1 MKRIF
6 AGNRLLLFASLLICV
21 AAGTT
26 GASGALPVIPGAAGF
41 GIETPAGRG
50 GEIHRVTNLNDSGN
64 GSLRACVEASGP
76 RICIFDVSGSIRLE
90 SNLKISNP
98 NLTIAGQT
106 APAPG
111 ILLRGAT
118 VEINASD
125 VLVQHLAVR
134 VGDDPDGPLPDAR
147 DALKIVGKKPIE
159 NIVIDHSSISW
170 GVDEVVETYKDWNDV
185 TISNTIISEPLHDS
199 LHSKGPHGLTALVV
213 STNKRS
219 RASLVGNLM
228 AHGHGRNPRSSA
240 AEFVFVN
247 NVVYN
252 GRESEAML
260 FNEQG
265 PSSNSIVGNVFIKG
279 LNSHE
284 SIKPIRLVGPSEV
297 GVGTAILEGTRVY
310 LADNRASC
318 ATDDPWSIVTNQ
330 TTLARTLLESPQAPA
345 WPDNLEAMPANDDVV
360 LNHVL
365 DTAGTRPAERNSVD
379 SRIIRDVRNGTGEI
393 INCVSDDGSSRCDRN
408 AGGWPELANNVRR
421 LEVPADPNG
430 DDDGDGYTN
439 VEEWLHGMAAKVE
452 GRAAS
457 VQPEAPQDDRA
468 PPKPPSIQ

>member
-1 MKRIF
+1 MKSTLARQ
-6 AGNRLLLFASLLICV
+6 RLSLFASLLICAV
-21 AAGTT
+21 A
-26 GASGALPVIPGAAGF
+26 GATEASAAPPVIPGAAGF
-41 GIETPAGRG
+41 GMDTPAGRG
-50 GEIHRVTNLNDSGN
+50 GEIHRVTNLNDSGS

-90 SNLKISNP
+90 SNLTVSNP

-106 APAPG
+106 APVPG

-118 VEINASD
+118 LQISASD

-147 DALKIVGKKPIE
+147 DSLKIVGKKPIQ
-159 NIVIDHSSISW
+159 NIVIDHASISW
-170 GVDEVVETYKDWNDV
+170 GIDEVVEIWKNWNNV

-199 LHSKGPHGLTALVV
+199 LHSKGPHGLTALVG
-213 STNKRS
+213 STNKRGS
-219 RASLVGNLM
+219 VSLIGNLM

-247 NVVYN
+247 NVIYN

-260 FNEQG
+260 FNDQG

-279 LNSHE
+279 ANSHE
-284 SIKPIRLVGPSEV
+284 SIKPIRLVGPSEI
-297 GVGTAILEGTRVY
+297 GVGTQILKGTRVY

-330 TTLARTLLESPQAPA
+330 TTLARTLLESTQAPS
-345 WPDNLEAMPANDDVV
+345 WPDNLEAKPADNDVV

-365 DTAGTRPAERNSVD
+365 GTAGTRPAERNDVD
-379 SRIIRDVRNGTGEI
+379 ARVVRDVRNGTGQI
-393 INCVSDDGSSRCDRN
+393 INCVADDGSSRCARN
-408 AGGWPELANNVRR
+408 AGGWPNLASNVRR
-421 LEVPADPNG
+421 LEVPANPNG
-430 DDDGDGYTN
+430 DDDGDDYTN
-439 VEEWLHGMAAKVE
+439 VEEWLHGLAAKVE

-457 VQPEAPQDDRA
+457 VRPETPQDDRA